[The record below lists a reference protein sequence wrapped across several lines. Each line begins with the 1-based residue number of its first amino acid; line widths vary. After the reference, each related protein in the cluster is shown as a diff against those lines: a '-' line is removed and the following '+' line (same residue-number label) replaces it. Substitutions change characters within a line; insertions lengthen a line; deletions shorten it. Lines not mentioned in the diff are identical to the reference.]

1 MLKKQTVKIDV
12 QPSILPTDPY
22 TFLLILVENFIVT
35 RQGSIYDIVDEI
47 FHSRKLYAWQYT
59 DSVRRC

>member
-47 FHSRKLYAWQYT
+47 FHSRKLYA
-59 DSVRRC
+59 